1 MDRRDLKTGLTAMQ
15 RTVGSTMSIGV
26 QLVLNRTINN
36 AGRVSLLMVSLET
49 VQEELIRRGIAITK
63 LVHSLN

>member
-1 MDRRDLKTGLTAMQ
+1 MQ

-36 AGRVSLLMVSLET
+36 AGRVSLLMVSLEA